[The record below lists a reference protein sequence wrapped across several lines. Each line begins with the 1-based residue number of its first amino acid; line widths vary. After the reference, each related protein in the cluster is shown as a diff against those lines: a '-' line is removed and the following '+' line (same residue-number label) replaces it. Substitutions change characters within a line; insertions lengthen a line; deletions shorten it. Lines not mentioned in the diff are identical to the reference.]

1 MKKTWI
7 IIASIFVFLLIT
19 TFVLPSFLKGKI
31 IEKVDQALEENINA
45 DVYYN
50 PGNVSVSLFRR
61 FPNISISIGDFG
73 IVGRE
78 VFAQDTLIH
87 VDRVQVDFNLRSV
100 IFGDYPTL
108 TGVHLDGAD
117 ILVKVLEDGR
127 ANYDITYPSDEAPT
141 ESDLQI
147 GIDLIE
153 VNDVNLVYDD
163 RSLNFLMAL
172 GNLSAVGSGDFTL
185 DVYEMPLKVNA
196 DVLTMTY
203 EGVNYLSNKKF
214 KGETLLGIDLNEMK
228 FTLGDGSF
236 ALNDFLFDLKG
247 MIALPE
253 ESIDFDLVFF
263 SKESSFKTLLSLV
276 PGMYT
281 ESFSGLKTE
290 GTIDFRGMFKGSYS
304 EESFPSF
311 DIGLNV
317 MDGMFKYPDLPLPVS
332 DVQLEM
338 HLKNSTSDL
347 SNTTINVPIFN
358 LRMGTN
364 PIESRFFIA
373 NLRSYDMDA
382 SVRGKL
388 NLQELTSIFPVD
400 GMQVRG
406 LLDVRALAKG
416 RYDEAKKELPNL
428 DIQLAFQ
435 DGFVKNRDIPTA
447 LEQINVQASILNP
460 SGKMNDFR
468 VNLEPF
474 SFLLENEKVEGK
486 MRISDFELLN
496 WDGAIKGALDIGK
509 MMAIFPQEGM
519 EIAGK
524 VHADITTK
532 GSYDAVKKEQY
543 NRLDTR
549 GFAKLSNFSF
559 SSVDVHQG
567 VLITSAQAEFNPD
580 RITLTEFASQLG
592 QSPVNATGSLSN
604 YMNYIFE
611 KDATLRGQLSLQSD
625 KFNVNEWMTDSSTS
639 DEALEVIPLPTNI
652 DFTMNVQAKEVL
664 YDNLNLRDVRG
675 NMTLR
680 NGVLSF
686 KDTGMRLLGGQVTM
700 NGAYDPRDLTKPTF
714 DFGLAI
720 NSLSI
725 PESFKAFN
733 TVQMLA
739 PIAQHLTGVVNTNLN
754 FSGTLGADMMPIL
767 SSLDGRGILRVAEA
781 SYQNSALVQGVTS
794 LTRLNETN
802 TLVFRNVAIP
812 IQIERGVLNVQP
824 FDVRLWDYQANIQ
837 GSTGFDGSINYL
849 INMQV
854 PAGKFGSTANNLLAT
869 ISGTQATSSTLIPVA
884 INLGGSYASPRFSL
898 AGGNSIENLLATAL
912 QSRVQTERQ
921 NIQEQATQQFR
932 AAEDSIKRELQVRS
946 EQLQD
951 SARREAER
959 KVNEAKG
966 KATDEATK
974 VIRNLIRPR
983 NTKPDTTGKN

>member
-1 MKKTWI
+1 MKKTSI
-7 IIASIFVFLLIT
+7 IVASIFVFLLIVA
-19 TFVLPSFLKGKI
+19 FVLPSFLKGKI
-31 IEKVDQALEENINA
+31 IEKVDQALEENVNA

-50 PGNVSVSLFRR
+50 PQKVSASIFRR
-61 FPNISISIGDFG
+61 FPNVSVSIGDFG

-87 VDRVQVDFNLRSV
+87 VDRVQVDFNLRSLL
-100 IFGDYPTL
+100 FGDYPTL

-117 ILVKVLEDGR
+117 ILVKVLEDGS
-127 ANYDITYPSDEAPT
+127 ANYDITFPSEDAST

-172 GNLSAVGSGDFTL
+172 GNLAAVGSGDFTL
-185 DVYEMPLKVNA
+185 DVYEMPLKASA
-196 DVLTMTY
+196 DILTMNY
-203 EGVNYLSNKKF
+203 EGVSYLSNKKF

-247 MIALPE
+247 LIALPE

-281 ESFSGLKTE
+281 ESFEGLKAS
-290 GTIDFRGMFKGSYS
+290 GTVDFRGMFKGSYS

-317 MDGMFKYPDLPLPVS
+317 MDGMFQYPDLPLPVS

-338 HLKNSTSDL
+338 HLKNATSDL
-347 SNTTINVPIFN
+347 SNTTINIPIFN
-358 LRMGTN
+358 LRMGNN

-406 LLDVRALAKG
+406 LLDVKAIAKG

-435 DGFVKNRDIPTA
+435 DGFVKNSDIPTA

-486 MRISDFELLN
+486 MRISDFEQLN

-519 EIAGK
+519 ELAGK
-524 VHADITTK
+524 IQADITTK

-549 GFAKLSNFSF
+549 GFANLSDFSF
-559 SSVDVHQG
+559 SSTDIPQG
-567 VLITSAQAEFNPD
+567 VLITSAKAEFNPD

-592 QSPVNATGSLSN
+592 QSPLFATGSLSN
-604 YMNYIFE
+604 YMNYLFE
-611 KDATLRGQLSLQSD
+611 KDATLRGQLNLQSD

-639 DEALEVIPLPTNI
+639 DEALEVIALPTNI
-652 DFTMNVQAKEVL
+652 DFNMNVLAKEVL

-700 NGAYDPRDLTKPTF
+700 NGSYDPTDLTKPTF

-733 TVQMLA
+733 TVQILA
-739 PIAQHLTGVVNTNLN
+739 PIAQHLTGVVNSTLN

-767 SSLDGRGILRVAEA
+767 SSLDGKGILRVAEA
-781 SYQNSALVQGVTS
+781 SYQNSAIVQGVTS

-812 IQIERGVLNVQP
+812 IQISQGVLNVQP

-869 ISGTQATSSTLIPVA
+869 ISGTQATSNTIIPLA
-884 INLGGSYASPRFSL
+884 INLGGSYGSPRFSL
-898 AGGNSIENLLATAL
+898 AGGNSIENLLTSAL

-921 NIQEQATQQFR
+921 NITEQATQQFR
-932 AAEDSIKRELQVRS
+932 AAEDSIRRELQVRS

-951 SARREAER
+951 SARREAEK
-959 KVNEAKG
+959 KVNEVKG

>member
-19 TFVLPSFLKGKI
+19 AFVLPSFLKGKI

-147 GIDLIE
+147 GIDLLE

-172 GNLSAVGSGDFTL
+172 GNLAAVGSGDFTL
-185 DVYEMPLKVNA
+185 DVYEMPLKARA
-196 DVLTMTY
+196 DILTMTY

-317 MDGMFKYPDLPLPVS
+317 MDGMFQYPDLPLPVS

-338 HLKNSTSDL
+338 HLKNNTSDL
-347 SNTTINVPIFN
+347 SYTTINVPIFN

-435 DGFVKNRDIPTA
+435 DGFVKNSDIPTA

-524 VHADITTK
+524 IQADITTK

-559 SSVDVHQG
+559 SSADVPQG
-567 VLITSAQAEFNPD
+567 ILITSAQAEFNPD
-580 RITLTEFASQLG
+580 RVTLSEFASQLG

-611 KDATLRGQLSLQSD
+611 KDATLRGQLSIQSD
-625 KFNVNEWMTDSSTS
+625 KFNVNEWMEDSSSS

-652 DFTMNVQAKEVL
+652 DFTMNVQATEVL
-664 YDNLNLRDVRG
+664 YDNLSLRDVRG

-733 TVQMLA
+733 TVQILA

-869 ISGTQATSSTLIPVA
+869 ISGTQASTSTLIPVA

-898 AGGNSIENLLATAL
+898 AGGNSIENLLATAV

-966 KATDEATK
+966 KATDEATR

-983 NTKPDTTGKN
+983 NTAPDTTKKN

>member
-1 MKKTWI
+1 MKKSWI
-7 IIASIFVFLLIT
+7 IITSIFLFLVVAA
-19 TFVLPSFLKGKI
+19 FVLPSFLKGKI

-50 PGNVSVSLFRR
+50 PKKVSASIFRR

-78 VFAQDTLIH
+78 VFTQDTLIH
-87 VDRVQVDFNLRSV
+87 VDRVQVDFNLRS
-100 IFGDYPTL
+100 ILFGDYPTL
-108 TGVHLDGAD
+108 TGLHLDGAD
-117 ILVKVLEDGR
+117 ILVKILEDGR
-127 ANYDITYPSDEAPT
+127 ANYDITYPSDETST
-141 ESDLQI
+141 ESDIQI
-147 GIDLIE
+147 GVDLLE

-172 GNLSAVGSGDFTL
+172 SDLSAIGSGDFTL
-185 DVYEMPLKVNA
+185 DVYELPLRAKANI
-196 DVLTMTY
+196 LTMNY

-214 KGETLLGIDLNEMK
+214 GGETLLGIDLNEMK

-236 ALNDFLFDLKG
+236 SLNDFLFDLKG
-247 MIALPE
+247 FIALPE
-253 ESIDFDLVFF
+253 ESIDFDLTFA

-281 ESFSGLKTE
+281 ESFSSLKTS
-290 GTIDFRGMFKGSYS
+290 GTAEFKGMFKGSYS

-311 DIGLNV
+311 DIGLQIK
-317 MDGMFKYPDLPLPVS
+317 DGMFQYPDLPLPVS
-332 DVQLEM
+332 NVQLDM
-338 HLKNSTSDL
+338 SLKNQTNDLANTSVD
-347 SNTTINVPIFN
+347 VPVFN
-358 LRMGTN
+358 LKMGNN
-364 PIESRFFIA
+364 PIESKFFIA
-373 NLRSYDMDA
+373 NLQTYDLNA
-382 SVRGKL
+382 ALKGKL
-388 NLQELTSIFPVD
+388 NLEELTSIFPVD

-406 LLDVRALAKG
+406 LLDVQATAQG
-416 RYDEAKKELPNL
+416 RYDEAKKELPNM
-428 DIQLAFQ
+428 DIRLSLR
-435 DGFVKNRDIPTA
+435 DGFIKNSDIPTA
-447 LEQINVQASILNP
+447 LEQLNVQATVLNS
-460 SGKMNDFR
+460 SGNMNDFR

-486 MRISDFELLN
+486 MRITDFDKLN

-509 MMAIFPQEGM
+509 MLAIFPQEGM
-519 EIAGK
+519 EIAGM
-524 VHADITTK
+524 VQADITTK
-532 GSYDAVKKEQY
+532 GSYDAVKQEQY

-559 SSVDVHQG
+559 SSTDVPQG
-567 VLITSAQAEFNPD
+567 VLITNAQAEFNPD
-580 RITLTEFASQLG
+580 RITLSEFASQLG
-592 QSPVNATGSLSN
+592 QSPVSATGFLSN

-611 KDATLRGQLSLQSD
+611 KDATLRGQLTLISD

-639 DEALEVIPLPTNI
+639 DEALEVIPLPQNI
-652 DFTMNVQAKEVL
+652 DFNMNVQAKEVI
-664 YDNLNLRDVRG
+664 YDNLNLRDLRG

-680 NGVLSF
+680 DGVLSF

-700 NGAYDPRDLTKPTF
+700 NGAYDPRDLTKPMF

-725 PESFKAFN
+725 PEAFKAFN
-733 TVQMLA
+733 TVQVLA
-739 PIAQHLTGVVNTNLN
+739 PIAQHLTGVFNSTLN
-754 FSGTLGADMMPIL
+754 FSGTLGTDMMPVL
-767 SSLDGRGILRVAEA
+767 SSLDGKGILRVAEA
-781 SYQNSALVQGVTS
+781 SYQNSTLVQGLTS

-812 IQIERGVLNVQP
+812 IQINKGVMNVQP

-854 PAGKFGSTANNLLAT
+854 PAGQFGSMANNLLAT
-869 ISGTQATSSTLIPVA
+869 ISGTQASSSTIIPLA

-898 AGGNSIENLLATAL
+898 AGGNSIENLLTSAL

-921 NIQEQATQQFR
+921 NITEQATQQFR
-932 AAEDSIKRELQVRS
+932 AAEDSIRRELQVRS

-951 SARREAER
+951 SARREAEK

-983 NTKPDTTGKN
+983 NTPPDTTRKN